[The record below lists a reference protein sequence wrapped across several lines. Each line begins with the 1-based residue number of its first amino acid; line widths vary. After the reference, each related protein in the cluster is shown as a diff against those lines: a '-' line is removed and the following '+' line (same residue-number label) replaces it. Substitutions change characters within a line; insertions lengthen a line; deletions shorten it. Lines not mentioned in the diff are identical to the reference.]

1 MVNNKIYS
9 ATKMSLFME
18 NYGREMRMGVDI
30 RRKQKIKK
38 AMEFTK
44 RIKKF
49 QEEARAALRNTQKK
63 MKWQAD
69 RGRKEVEKQKKGNKV
84 ILSIKDLMFKE
95 RLKKKLVDKYA
106 SSYII
111 DRVVSINAIKLQVP
125 TLMRIHLV
133 VNISQV
139 VRYREQMEEQKVK
152 EVKPVEVDEVEE

>member
-1 MVNNKIYS
+1 M
-9 ATKMSLFME
+9 
-18 NYGREMRMGVDI
+18 
-30 RRKQKIKK
+30 
-38 AMEFTK
+38 
-44 RIKKF
+44 
-49 QEEARAALRNTQKK
+49 
-63 MKWQAD
+63 
-69 RGRKEVEKQKKGNKV
+69 